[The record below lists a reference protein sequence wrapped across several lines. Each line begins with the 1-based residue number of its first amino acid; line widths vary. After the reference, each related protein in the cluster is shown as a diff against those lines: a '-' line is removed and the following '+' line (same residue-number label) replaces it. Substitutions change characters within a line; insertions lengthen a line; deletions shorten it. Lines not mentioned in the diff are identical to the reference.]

1 MTEAKTEFEEL
12 SQEASMSLVRE
23 FCLFI
28 KENKAWWMVP
38 IIVVLGLVGA
48 LALMANTGAAP
59 FIYGGLF

>member
-23 FCLFI
+23 FFLFI

-38 IIVVLGLVGA
+38 IIIVLGLIGG
-48 LALMANTGAAP
+48 LAWFAGTGVAP
-59 FIYGGLF
+59 FVYPV